1 MKRTFPICSVATA
14 ETRTGR
20 RAVDRARAAVDP
32 RGPVTEAP
40 ARRAVCCLNANIFF
54 PQLSFASRELARSG
68 PARVVP
74 REVQTWVRS
83 CGAAR
88 WCRARC
94 FVEQRVR
101 SRVGNCQFGGGA
113 FFGQTRPKSR
123 RVVAVNH
130 GETPNPIHHDIQ
142 CRLCTAQK
150 KSALSFRRESYGAV
164 TEIPVLGP
172 HLLLDLTVNH
182 HFQTRFQPSFHT
194 GLFKPF
200 CASRLRIHSGWD
212 HIWPAVPT
220 CRVIQFGISARV
232 RQNSPARLRHVR
244 PSHGH
249 SRPSSRKAR

>member
-1 MKRTFPICSVATA
+1 MSGVSEGLRKDAEWTRLILVGGVRMTRRGAVHGGGMKRPFPICSVATA

-40 ARRAVCCLNANIFF
+40 ARRAVCCLDANIFF

-101 SRVGNCQFGGGA
+101 SRVGNCQFGEGLSSTDSAKKPPG
-113 FFGQTRPKSR
+113 RCREPR
-123 RVVAVNH
+123 RNA
-130 GETPNPIHHDIQ
+130 G
-142 CRLCTAQK
+142 
-150 KSALSFRRESYGAV
+150 RREPYP
-164 TEIPVLGP
+164 PVPSLHP
-172 HLLLDLTVNH
+172 SLHPMMH
-182 HFQTRFQPSFHT
+182 KIAKRFP
-194 GLFKPF
+194 
-200 CASRLRIHSGWD
+200 
-212 HIWPAVPT
+212 IW
-220 CRVIQFGISARV
+220 
-232 RQNSPARLRHVR
+232 
-244 PSHGH
+244 
-249 SRPSSRKAR
+249 

>member
-1 MKRTFPICSVATA
+1 MGGCGGMKRTFPICSVATA

-83 CGAAR
+83 CGGAR

-123 RVVAVNH
+123 RVVAENH
-130 GETPNPIHHDIQ
+130 GETPIGARTLSTTKSSAVFAPDVHKIAKRFPI
-142 CRLCTAQK
+142 
-150 KSALSFRRESYGAV
+150 
-164 TEIPVLGP
+164 
-172 HLLLDLTVNH
+172 
-182 HFQTRFQPSFHT
+182 
-194 GLFKPF
+194 
-200 CASRLRIHSGWD
+200 W
-212 HIWPAVPT
+212 
-220 CRVIQFGISARV
+220 
-232 RQNSPARLRHVR
+232 
-244 PSHGH
+244 
-249 SRPSSRKAR
+249 

>member
-1 MKRTFPICSVATA
+1 MSGVSEGLRKDAEWTRLILVGGVRMMRRGAVHGGGMKRTFPICSVATA

-113 FFGQTRPKSR
+113 FFDRLGQKAAGSLPRTTEKR
-123 RVVAVNH
+123 RSV
-130 GETPNPIHHDIQ
+130 EPYPPRNP
-142 CRLCTAQK
+142 
-150 KSALSFRRESYGAV
+150 V
-164 TEIPVLGP
+164 
-172 HLLLDLTVNH
+172 
-182 HFQTRFQPSFHT
+182 
-194 GLFKPF
+194 
-200 CASRLRIHSGWD
+200 
-212 HIWPAVPT
+212 
-220 CRVIQFGISARV
+220 
-232 RQNSPARLRHVR
+232 
-244 PSHGH
+244 
-249 SRPSSRKAR
+249 PSSAQNCQKFPIW

>member
-1 MKRTFPICSVATA
+1 MRRGAVHGGGMKRTFPICSVATA

-113 FFGQTRPKSR
+113 FFTDSAKKPPGRCREPR
-123 RVVAVNH
+123 RNA
-130 GETPNPIHHDIQ
+130 EPYPPRIQ
-142 CRLCTAQK
+142 C
-150 KSALSFRRESYGAV
+150 RESYGDV
-164 TEIPVLGP
+164 TEIPVFGP
-172 HLLLDLTVNH
+172 NY
-182 HFQTRFQPSFHT
+182 
-194 GLFKPF
+194 
-200 CASRLRIHSGWD
+200 C
-212 HIWPAVPT
+212 
-220 CRVIQFGISARV
+220 
-232 RQNSPARLRHVR
+232 
-244 PSHGH
+244 
-249 SRPSSRKAR
+249 

>member
-113 FFGQTRPKSR
+113 FFTDSAKKPPGRCREPR
-123 RVVAVNH
+123 RNA
-130 GETPNPIHHDIQ
+130 GRANPIHHGIQ
-142 CRLCTAQK
+142 CRLCTRTLHPMMHKIAK
-150 KSALSFRRESYGAV
+150 
-164 TEIPVLGP
+164 
-172 HLLLDLTVNH
+172 
-182 HFQTRFQPSFHT
+182 RFP
-194 GLFKPF
+194 
-200 CASRLRIHSGWD
+200 
-212 HIWPAVPT
+212 IW
-220 CRVIQFGISARV
+220 
-232 RQNSPARLRHVR
+232 
-244 PSHGH
+244 
-249 SRPSSRKAR
+249 

>member
-83 CGAAR
+83 CGGAR

-123 RVVAVNH
+123 RVVAENH
-130 GETPNPIHHDIQ
+130 GETPIGA
-142 CRLCTAQK
+142 RTLSTTKSSAVFCTK
-150 KSALSFRRESYGAV
+150 LPKVSYMV
-164 TEIPVLGP
+164 IRDEIS
-172 HLLLDLTVNH
+172 
-182 HFQTRFQPSFHT
+182 QIY
-194 GLFKPF
+194 GLR
-200 CASRLRIHSGWD
+200 S
-212 HIWPAVPT
+212 
-220 CRVIQFGISARV
+220 
-232 RQNSPARLRHVR
+232 
-244 PSHGH
+244 
-249 SRPSSRKAR
+249 

>member
-1 MKRTFPICSVATA
+1 MGGCDGMKRTFPICSVATA

-113 FFGQTRPKSR
+113 FFERLGQKAAGSLPRTTEKRRSVRTLSTTKSS
-123 RVVAVNH
+123 AVFAPDAQNCQKISH
-130 GETPNPIHHDIQ
+130 MVISDETYQI
-142 CRLCTAQK
+142 
-150 KSALSFRRESYGAV
+150 YGW
-164 TEIPVLGP
+164 
-172 HLLLDLTVNH
+172 
-182 HFQTRFQPSFHT
+182 RS
-194 GLFKPF
+194 
-200 CASRLRIHSGWD
+200 
-212 HIWPAVPT
+212 
-220 CRVIQFGISARV
+220 
-232 RQNSPARLRHVR
+232 
-244 PSHGH
+244 
-249 SRPSSRKAR
+249 

>member
-1 MKRTFPICSVATA
+1 VGGCGGMKRTFPICSVATA

-20 RAVDRARAAVDP
+20 RAVDRARAAVDR

-54 PQLSFASRELARSG
+54 HLSFASRELARSG

-113 FFGQTRPKSR
+113 FFDRLGQKAAGSLPRTTEKR
-123 RVVAVNH
+123 R
-130 GETPNPIHHDIQ
+130 TLSTTKIQ
-142 CRLCTAQK
+142 CRLCTK
-150 KSALSFRRESYGAV
+150 LPKDFLYG
-164 TEIPVLGP
+164 
-172 HLLLDLTVNH
+172 D
-182 HFQTRFQPSFHT
+182 R
-194 GLFKPF
+194 
-200 CASRLRIHSGWD
+200 
-212 HIWPAVPT
+212 
-220 CRVIQFGISARV
+220 
-232 RQNSPARLRHVR
+232 
-244 PSHGH
+244 
-249 SRPSSRKAR
+249 

>member
-1 MKRTFPICSVATA
+1 MGGCGGMKRTFPICSVATA

-113 FFGQTRPKSR
+113 FFGRLGQKAAGSLPRTTEKR
-123 RVVAVNH
+123 RSV
-130 GETPNPIHHDIQ
+130 EPYPPRNP
-142 CRLCTAQK
+142 
-150 KSALSFRRESYGAV
+150 V
-164 TEIPVLGP
+164 
-172 HLLLDLTVNH
+172 
-182 HFQTRFQPSFHT
+182 
-194 GLFKPF
+194 
-200 CASRLRIHSGWD
+200 
-212 HIWPAVPT
+212 
-220 CRVIQFGISARV
+220 
-232 RQNSPARLRHVR
+232 
-244 PSHGH
+244 
-249 SRPSSRKAR
+249 PSSAQNCQKISYMVIRDEISQIYGLRS

>member
-1 MKRTFPICSVATA
+1 MGGCGGMKRTFPICSVATA

-20 RAVDRARAAVDP
+20 RAVDRARAAVDR

-113 FFGQTRPKSR
+113 FFTDSAKKPPGRCREPR
-123 RVVAVNH
+123 RNADRCA
-130 GETPNPIHHDIQ
+130 NPIHHEIQ
-142 CRLCTAQK
+142 CRLLHKIAK
-150 KSALSFRRESYGAV
+150 
-164 TEIPVLGP
+164 
-172 HLLLDLTVNH
+172 
-182 HFQTRFQPSFHT
+182 RFP
-194 GLFKPF
+194 
-200 CASRLRIHSGWD
+200 
-212 HIWPAVPT
+212 IW
-220 CRVIQFGISARV
+220 
-232 RQNSPARLRHVR
+232 
-244 PSHGH
+244 
-249 SRPSSRKAR
+249 

>member
-1 MKRTFPICSVATA
+1 MGGCGGMKRTFPICSVATA

-113 FFGQTRPKSR
+113 FFDRLGQKAAGSLPRT
-123 RVVAVNH
+123 
-130 GETPNPIHHDIQ
+130 GETPNPIHEIQ
-142 CRLCTAQK
+142 CRLCTQNCQK
-150 KSALSFRRESYGAV
+150 ISHMVIGDETSKIYG
-164 TEIPVLGP
+164 
-172 HLLLDLTVNH
+172 
-182 HFQTRFQPSFHT
+182 
-194 GLFKPF
+194 
-200 CASRLRIHSGWD
+200 LRS
-212 HIWPAVPT
+212 
-220 CRVIQFGISARV
+220 
-232 RQNSPARLRHVR
+232 
-244 PSHGH
+244 
-249 SRPSSRKAR
+249 

>member
-1 MKRTFPICSVATA
+1 VGGCGGMKRTFPICSVATA

-20 RAVDRARAAVDP
+20 RAVDRARAAVDR

-40 ARRAVCCLNANIFF
+40 ARRAVCCLDANIFF

-113 FFGQTRPKSR
+113 FFGRLGQKAAGSLPRTTEKRRSGEPYPPRNPVPSLHPMCTKLPKEKQKISYM
-123 RVVAVNH
+123 VI
-130 GETPNPIHHDIQ
+130 GDETHQI
-142 CRLCTAQK
+142 
-150 KSALSFRRESYGAV
+150 YG
-164 TEIPVLGP
+164 
-172 HLLLDLTVNH
+172 
-182 HFQTRFQPSFHT
+182 
-194 GLFKPF
+194 
-200 CASRLRIHSGWD
+200 LRS
-212 HIWPAVPT
+212 
-220 CRVIQFGISARV
+220 
-232 RQNSPARLRHVR
+232 
-244 PSHGH
+244 
-249 SRPSSRKAR
+249 

>member
-1 MKRTFPICSVATA
+1 MGGCGGMKRTFPICSVATA

-40 ARRAVCCLNANIFF
+40 ARRAVCCLDANIFF

-113 FFGQTRPKSR
+113 FFGRLGQKAAGSLPRTTETEKRRTLSTTKSS
-123 RVVAVNH
+123 AVFAPDDAQNCQKISYMVI
-130 GETPNPIHHDIQ
+130 GDETSQI
-142 CRLCTAQK
+142 
-150 KSALSFRRESYGAV
+150 YG
-164 TEIPVLGP
+164 
-172 HLLLDLTVNH
+172 
-182 HFQTRFQPSFHT
+182 
-194 GLFKPF
+194 
-200 CASRLRIHSGWD
+200 LRS
-212 HIWPAVPT
+212 
-220 CRVIQFGISARV
+220 
-232 RQNSPARLRHVR
+232 
-244 PSHGH
+244 
-249 SRPSSRKAR
+249 

>member
-1 MKRTFPICSVATA
+1 MGGCGGMKRTFPICSVATA

-123 RVVAVNH
+123 RVVAENH
-130 GETPNPIHHDIQ
+130 GETPSRTLSTTKSSAVFAPDD
-142 CRLCTAQK
+142 AQNCQK
-150 KSALSFRRESYGAV
+150 ISYMVIGDE
-164 TEIPVLGP
+164 TYQIY
-172 HLLLDLTVNH
+172 
-182 HFQTRFQPSFHT
+182 
-194 GLFKPF
+194 GLR
-200 CASRLRIHSGWD
+200 S
-212 HIWPAVPT
+212 
-220 CRVIQFGISARV
+220 
-232 RQNSPARLRHVR
+232 
-244 PSHGH
+244 
-249 SRPSSRKAR
+249 

>member
-1 MKRTFPICSVATA
+1 MRRGASTVGGRGGMKRTFPICSVATA

-101 SRVGNCQFGGGA
+101 SRVGNCQFGEGLSSTTDSAKKPPG
-113 FFGQTRPKSR
+113 RCREPR
-123 RVVAVNH
+123 RNADRA
-130 GETPNPIHHDIQ
+130 NPIHHEIQ
-142 CRLCTAQK
+142 CRLCTK
-150 KSALSFRRESYGAV
+150 LPKDFLYG
-164 TEIPVLGP
+164 
-172 HLLLDLTVNH
+172 D
-182 HFQTRFQPSFHT
+182 R
-194 GLFKPF
+194 
-200 CASRLRIHSGWD
+200 
-212 HIWPAVPT
+212 
-220 CRVIQFGISARV
+220 
-232 RQNSPARLRHVR
+232 
-244 PSHGH
+244 
-249 SRPSSRKAR
+249 